1 MQWLTRG
8 TMAAALA
15 AALLQVAP
23 ASAATITAK
32 ANAKVVKPLVL
43 KRVQDLDLGTVVIGS
58 GSWSG
63 AKLTLSRA
71 GVLTCP
77 AELICSGA
85 TQVAV
90 YNVSGSN
97 QSTVRIGAPDVTLV
111 NQNDTTKTLT
121 MVVDSPGT
129 LTLTNSGAK
138 GQDFP
143 LGGSIRLDS
152 TSADGT
158 YTGTF
163 NVTVDY

>member
-1 MQWLTRG
+1 
-8 TMAAALA
+8 
-15 AALLQVAP
+15 
-23 ASAATITAK
+23 
-32 ANAKVVKPLVL
+32 
-43 KRVQDLDLGTVVIGS
+43 
-58 GSWSG
+58 
-63 AKLTLSRA
+63 
-71 GVLTCP
+71 VLTCP
-77 AELICSGA
+77 AELSCSGP

-97 QSTVRIGAPDVTLV
+97 QSTVRISAPDVTLV

-129 LTLTNSGAK
+129 LTLSNSEAK

-143 LGGSIRLDS
+143 LGGSIQLDS
-152 TSADGT
+152 TSAEGT